1 MQDVLTLKIDTSEVI
16 KQIEGLEEIVH
27 YYHCIPILIEGIKAH
42 MQEPFRSK
50 ILAEWDNQ
58 RDKKGNP

>member
-1 MQDVLTLKIDTSEVI
+1 MQDVLTLKIDTSEII

-27 YYHCIPILIEGIKAH
+27 YYHCTPILIEGIKAH

-58 RDKKGNP
+58 RDKKGNL